1 MPRERNWASN
11 PPPRTDPY
19 TEQELLDMY
28 RTGDTV
34 SEIAMRARRMNGW
47 NKQRVREVI
56 FGKNF

>member
-1 MPRERNWASN
+1 MPWPKGSSGNG
-11 PPPRTDPY
+11 RTEPY